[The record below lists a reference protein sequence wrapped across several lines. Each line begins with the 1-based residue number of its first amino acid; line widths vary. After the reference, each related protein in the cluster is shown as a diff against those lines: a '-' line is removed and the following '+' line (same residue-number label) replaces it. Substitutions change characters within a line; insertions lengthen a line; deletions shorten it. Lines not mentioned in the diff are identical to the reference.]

1 MGLHVTRIRLEL
13 EAPGEAPQVG
23 YGYSVSNGHFGLQA
37 IPFDSLEER
46 EQFEGAVARLSGL
59 GPTEAPVMA
68 GALAATRWSE
78 SGHHYAAA
86 GVCTELTRFHSLGE
100 ERIWALDELVA
111 RWELEFD
118 SREANALVE
127 ELAGE
132 AEIALTPLPGMA
144 MLSHETAPGAPSL
157 PGRA

>member
-1 MGLHVTRIRLEL
+1 MGFDVRRIRLEN
-13 EAPGEAPQVG
+13 EAPGEAPHVG

-37 IPFDSLEER
+37 VPFASLEER
-46 EQFEGAVARLSGL
+46 AQFESTVARLSGL
-59 GPTEAPVMA
+59 GPEDVPSMA

-86 GVCTELTRFHSLGE
+86 GVCTELSRVHGLGE

-127 ELAGE
+127 ELAEE
-132 AEIALTPLPGMA
+132 AEIALAPLPDMA
-144 MLSHETAPGAPSL
+144 SFALRHENAV
-157 PGRA
+157 RDH